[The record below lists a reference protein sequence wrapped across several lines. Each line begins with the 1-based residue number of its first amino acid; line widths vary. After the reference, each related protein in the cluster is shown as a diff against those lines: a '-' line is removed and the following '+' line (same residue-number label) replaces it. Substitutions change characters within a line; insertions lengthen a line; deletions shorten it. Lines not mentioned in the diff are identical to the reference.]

1 MAHVT
6 NFNLDQK
13 FEFTAGLK
21 KSVLTIGVIG
31 AVLLIIG
38 VLTAMFGGGDHGHGE
53 AAGHQT
59 EHVEATV
66 DHHAEEA
73 GHGEEEHQIEAG
85 HSEAAHAGG
94 EHSEAGHEDSGHGG
108 YHWSK
113 RFFANLWINNV
124 YFAGIAIIGVFF
136 FAIQYAAQAGWAT
149 PILRVMLS
157 FGNWLPFAAI
167 LMIVTYFIAGHD
179 LFHWTHA
186 SLFDPNSPDYD
197 HIIDGK
203 GGFFYWPF
211 AKGSFPIFWVVRMVL
226 FFGIWIFF
234 FNKLKNL
241 SLQEDIKGGN
251 SYWFTMR
258 KWSAIFLVVFAVS
271 SSISAWDW
279 VMSIDTHWFSTLF
292 GWYVFASWFVAGL
305 SAITLVTI
313 LLKEK
318 GYLEMINENHLHDL
332 GKFIF
337 GFSIFWTYLWFS
349 QFLLI
354 YYANI
359 PEESVYFLERL
370 ASDIYGPFIFVNI
383 ILNFVLPFLLLMTR
397 DSKRHTIFLKVVC
410 TTIILGHWVD
420 FFLMV
425 QPGTLGHNGGIG
437 FMEIGMLLLYASVVI
452 MVVFNNLGK
461 KNLIP
466 KNHPMLEESYHHH
479 I

>member
-13 FEFTAGLK
+13 FDFTAALKKTIMTIGGIGAILLVIGIFTAG
-21 KSVLTIGVIG
+21 GEG
-31 AVLLIIG
+31 
-38 VLTAMFGGGDHGHGE
+38 HGHGE
-53 AAGHQT
+53 AAHQT
-59 EHVEATV
+59 EHVDAADHGDHHAAEAG
-66 DHHAEEA
+66 HAEEA
-73 GHGEEEHQIEAG
+73 GH
-85 HSEAAHAGG
+85 
-94 EHSEAGHEDSGHGG
+94 EDEGHGG

-149 PILRVMLS
+149 AILRVMIS

-179 LFHWTHA
+179 LFHWTHHDI
-186 SLFDPNSPDYD
+186 FVKGGDHYD
-197 HIIDGK
+197 AIIDGK
-203 GGFFYWPF
+203 GGFFYWPM
-211 AKGSFPIFWVVRMVL
+211 AKGSFPIFWVARLVI
-226 FFGIWIFF
+226 FFGLWIFF

-241 SLQEDIKGGN
+241 SLQEDINGGD
-251 SYWFTMR
+251 SYWYNIR
-258 KWSAIFLVVFAVS
+258 KWSAIFLVIFAVT

-279 VMSIDTHWFSTLF
+279 IMSIDTHWFSTLF

-305 SAITLVTI
+305 SSICLVTI
-313 LLKEK
+313 MLKER
-318 GYLEMINENHLHDL
+318 GYLEMFNENHLHDL

-370 ASDIYGPFIFVNI
+370 NSDKYGSFIFVNI
-383 ILNFVLPFLLLMTR
+383 ILNFVLPFLVLMTR

-410 TTIILGHWVD
+410 TLIIVGHWVD

-425 QPGTLGHNGGIG
+425 QPGTLGHNGGVG
-437 FMEIGMLLLYASVVI
+437 LMEIGMFMLYASVVI
-452 MVVFNNLGK
+452 TVVLTGLSK
-461 KNLIP
+461 KGLVA
-466 KNHPMLEESYHHH
+466 KNHPMLEETYHHH